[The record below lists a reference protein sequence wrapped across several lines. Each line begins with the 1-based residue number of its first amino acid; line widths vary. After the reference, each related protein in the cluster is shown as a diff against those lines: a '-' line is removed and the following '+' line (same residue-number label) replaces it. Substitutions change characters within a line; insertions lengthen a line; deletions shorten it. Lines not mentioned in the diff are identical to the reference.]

1 MNFERILSGK
11 KDVLGLDIG
20 SSFIKAVR
28 LHRGENGYKLISAGR
43 AKIPQNI
50 SSADENINS
59 TIAAIRKCV
68 KSAQMKTKY
77 VVCGVG
83 GPDVA
88 SRYFN
93 FPPLY
98 QEEIANAVLLEAE
111 QVCPFEKG
119 QFIVD
124 YQLIQDGM
132 GHEKNVD
139 QAKPDEKTSGVL
151 VAAMT
156 SIIGRK
162 NQLARRASLNCVLM
176 DVDGLALLNCL
187 TECQKRQPGQTLA
200 ILDVGSNVTN
210 MAILGDNGLP
220 FVRDIAHAAD
230 DIIRSIAA
238 KYRLSADTVQDTL
251 FRQDDTDQNAEVIK
265 AGLFQA
271 AGKLIADITE
281 TLRFYSVQQTS
292 AVSKLMVCGG
302 FAQVES
308 FIKLLD
314 NQLPPEVVLWNPF
327 DEINLDDDVR
337 GIEIVKEHGPS
348 LALATG
354 LAMRTI

>member
-1 MNFERILSGK
+1 LAYKRIFSGR

-20 SSFIKAVR
+20 STFVKAVQ
-28 LHRGENGYKLISAGR
+28 LHRGESGYKLISAGR
-43 AKIPQNI
+43 EEIARHT
-50 SSADENINS
+50 SSPDDNVNN
-59 TIAAIRKCV
+59 TIAAIRRCV

-124 YQLIQDGM
+124 YQVIQDGM
-132 GHEKNVD
+132 AHKKNVD
-139 QAKPDEKTSGVL
+139 HPKPDVKTSGVL

-162 NQLARRASLNCVLM
+162 NQLARKASLNCVLM

-187 TECQKRQPGQTLA
+187 VECQKRQPGQTVA
-200 ILDVGSNVTN
+200 ILDVGSKVTN

-230 DIIRSIAA
+230 DIVRSIAA
-238 KYRLSADTVQDTL
+238 KYRLSTDTVQNTL
-251 FRQDDTDQNAEVIK
+251 PMQDDRDQNAEVIK

-292 AVSKLMVCGG
+292 NVGKLMVCGG
-302 FAQVES
+302 FAQFEGFV
-308 FIKLLD
+308 KLLD

-327 DEINLDDDVR
+327 DKIQIDDTVR
-337 GIEIVKEHGPS
+337 GIKIIQEHGPS
-348 LALATG
+348 LALAAG

>member
-1 MNFERILSGK
+1 MNFKHILSGK

-20 SSFIKAVR
+20 SSFVKAVR
-28 LHRGENGYKLISAGR
+28 LHHDENGYKVISVGR
-43 AKIPQNI
+43 SEIARTP
-50 SSADENINS
+50 SSADDDVDNI
-59 TIAAIRKCV
+59 IAAIRKCV

-77 VVCGVG
+77 AVCGVG

-88 SRYFN
+88 LRCFN

-124 YQLIQDGM
+124 YQIIQDGM
-132 GHEKNVD
+132 ADDKNMD
-139 QAKPDEKTSGVL
+139 QAKPDDKTSGVL

-162 NQLARRASLNCVLM
+162 NQLARKASLNCVLM

-187 TECQKRQPGQTLA
+187 IECQKRQPDQTVA

-210 MAILGDNGLP
+210 IAILGDNGLP

-230 DIIRSIAA
+230 DIVRNIAA

-251 FRQDDTDQNAEVIK
+251 SGLDDTNQNAEIIK

-271 AGKLIADITE
+271 AGKLIDDITE
-281 TLRFYSVQQTS
+281 TLRFYSVQQTG

-302 FAQVES
+302 FAQAEGFV
-308 FIKLLD
+308 KLLD
-314 NQLPPEVVLWNPF
+314 NQLPPKVVLWNPF
-327 DEINLDDDVR
+327 DKINFDDDVR

-348 LALATG
+348 LALAAG

>member
-1 MNFERILSGK
+1 MNFKRILSSK

-20 SSFIKAVR
+20 SSFVKAVR

-43 AKIPQNI
+43 AEIVRNT
-50 SSADENINS
+50 SSAGDDVDS

-111 QVCPFEKG
+111 QVCPFDKG

-124 YQLIQDGM
+124 YQLIQDGRA
-132 GHEKNVD
+132 HDKNVD
-139 QAKPDEKTSGVL
+139 YTKPDDKTSGVL

-162 NQLARRASLNCVLM
+162 NQLARKASLNCVLM

-187 TECQKRQPGQTLA
+187 TECQKRQPGQTVA

-210 MAILGDNGLP
+210 MAIMGDNSLP

-230 DIIRSIAA
+230 DIVRSIAA
-238 KYRLSADTVQDTL
+238 KYKLSANTVQNTL
-251 FRQDDTDQNAEVIK
+251 SRLDDTGQNAEEIK

-302 FAQVES
+302 FAQVEG
-308 FIKLLD
+308 FVKLLD
-314 NQLPPEVVLWNPF
+314 NQLPPEVMLWNPF
-327 DEINLDDDVR
+327 DIINLDDDVR
-337 GIEIVKEHGPS
+337 GIEIIKEHGPS